1 MIACLALHHVCSGTC
16 RFLLSPHFSAWSFFI
31 SVWRSL
37 PSLGS
42 LSGFKLAFST
52 KLILA
57 QAPVS
62 L

>member
-1 MIACLALHHVCSGTC
+1 MSACLAFHHVCLGIC
-16 RFLLSPHFSAWSFFI
+16 RFLLSPHFSVWSFFI
-31 SVWRSL
+31 SVWYFL
-37 PSLGS
+37 PSFGL

-52 KLILA
+52 KLTLA